1 MALTSLEWLNL
12 SHNKIKKI
20 QNVYYL
26 SSLTTL
32 YLSIPL
38 VNHRWQLNWK
48 NIKHFVAERTTWI
61 GFRYAVFYKGG
72 NMITQICNLQDLKN
86 LEMLGLELNQI
97 EKIENLDALE
107 NLKLLLLG
115 GNRISE
121 IEGVSRLLNLEL
133 LSLCKA
139 CLFREQP
146 H

>member
-1 MALTSLEWLNL
+1 
-12 SHNKIKKI
+12 
-20 QNVYYL
+20 
-26 SSLTTL
+26 
-32 YLSIPL
+32 
-38 VNHRWQLNWK
+38 
-48 NIKHFVAERTTWI
+48 
-61 GFRYAVFYKGG
+61 
-72 NMITQICNLQDLKN
+72 
-86 LEMLGLELNQI
+86 MLGLELNQI